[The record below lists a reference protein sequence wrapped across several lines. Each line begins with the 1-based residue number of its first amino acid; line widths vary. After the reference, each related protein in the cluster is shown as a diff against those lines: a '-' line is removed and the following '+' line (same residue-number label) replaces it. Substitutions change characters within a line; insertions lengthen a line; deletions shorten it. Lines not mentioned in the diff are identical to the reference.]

1 MSQTSVESL
10 DLSRVAGTWRPRD
23 GVGHVGF
30 EVKTMWGL
38 ATVKGRFDKWDGVL
52 QLGPEA
58 PSAEL
63 TIEAAIL
70 DTGHAKRDK
79 HLRSADFFDTDRH
92 PTISFRS
99 NEVVPH
105 SNPVAIT
112 GELEIGEARIPVQLS
127 VEVAQD
133 DPDALVVR
141 TSTTVSRHDAKLAW
155 NRLGMIRGDAKLKID
170 VELFRSA

>member
-1 MSQTSVESL
+1 MSQPTVETL
-10 DLSRVAGTWRPRD
+10 DLSRAAGTWRPRD

-38 ATVKGRFDKWDGVL
+38 ATVKGRFEKWDGVL
-52 QLGPEA
+52 RLGPDA

-63 TIEAAIL
+63 TIEAASL

-79 HLRSADFFDTDRH
+79 HLRSADFFDTERH
-92 PTISFRS
+92 PAISFRS
-99 NEVVPH
+99 HEVVPH
-105 SNPVAIT
+105 SNPVTIA
-112 GELEIGEARIPVQLS
+112 GELEIGEAKIPVNLS

-133 DPDALVVR
+133 DPDALIVR

-155 NRLGMIRGDAKLKID
+155 NKLGMFRGDAKLKIE